1 MGSRNRVLHFDSWQ
15 RSYNVAAKLAS
26 FCGHI
31 AAWQLSE
38 NRHFLIEQPFPS
50 RLYEVQPWPSIRSD
64 PRCKRVVFDQ
74 CQVGQTLCGKPVKKP
89 TELVASH
96 ELLLHRFA
104 NHICKNQHEHFQLLG
119 GQARHAQVWPRKMCE
134 MLAASIYDLICHE
147 SQNRSYPTVSTAT
160 EENPT
165 GEEQP
170 HWRKCKGCLW
180 RLHKHSPQHTRVAG
194 ECKHSEVETI
204 EFDCPACRT
213 DKHRSHPLHTLG
225 PGCRHAV
232 TSSRSSSAK
241 PRSVRE
247 TTAPRPARVPTHV
260 DPTASLRSGEEQT
273 LELEAAPTLRG
284 HRSQNGAPE
293 EASASDGPIVRA
305 GPRDVE
311 AHERASHERQLQPRS
326 VEEETQTPELS
337 DWTKF
342 DLQASLRELHV
353 GTPAQKRRLVRKLH
367 LRWWHCGATTLHRL
381 LKAAGA
387 PTDVLDMVAE
397 IVDTCR
403 ICRAWSRPTNSMAS
417 SRLVTSFNE
426 EVEGDIV
433 FVKFQGNSKS
443 FLHLVDRATR
453 WCATCE
459 IADRATSTL
468 LNAIDATWVAIFG
481 PMKVLL
487 VDGEPGLDNEESTWY
502 FQVRGIEKR
511 TAAVQ
516 QHIRIADRRV
526 QILRSSIHKIG
537 SQLSADGV
545 AMPFC
550 RVLSESTFVIN
561 SISSI
566 GGVSPYVAVL
576 GRAPALMPELGP
588 ADPINDDRNAPDP
601 VRNAMQIRQL
611 AIQTITES
619 TARERLRIAS
629 HTPTRPSAEE
639 LEYRVGDSVEY
650 FREPSNRDISGWRGP
665 ATVVDL
671 TRVEHGRIGIRTSTD
686 QVLNCRVQDIR
697 HRLAYLTELDPN
709 TNIEAPLT
717 SHAGKAQQYIQQNIE
732 TLTHGTVLCLGQMP
746 AAGGRWVESS
756 RNRKYRMTLHAAIYL
771 AEVVFQLQDV
781 AAIRVAI
788 GVKNLSPQPEYSRSL
803 TVWWLSPEDRNIRFL
818 ESEDTRLV
826 VPSLAGP
833 DWAKVRLV
841 QFLCVSQSAACVP
854 KNWQIQDDRPVVQER
869 EEQEQSN
876 HDRLST
882 IPEGT
887 EEDGG
892 ASQTTARESSQSE
905 VQQTL
910 HVSNQAT
917 HQLSEDELSKI
928 LELENILGSQW
939 IAQTDLE
946 NMGPP
951 SLPTWSEVKS
961 VGEDQGAIQLLAEVL
976 GEHSFEMQH
985 SITDD
990 RLIDADETGIFVA
1003 IEVQGPQSIFLE
1015 GIEQEL
1021 ASGEV
1026 VELRCYESHVRKA
1039 VIDRSDDVLT
1049 SQEIKENA
1057 ESCYQAMLREL
1068 KTWHDLKCFARRRR
1082 SEATCVI
1089 DTRWVFKW
1097 KIIDG
1102 VRSIRARLTLRGFKE
1117 SGAEGQSNYSATATK
1132 WSQRVLVSEA
1142 VLRKWNLASTDISKA
1157 FLQGI
1162 TYAELA
1168 EETQQPLRDVSF
1180 EVCPRTA
1187 LVLSQIPGY
1196 ADFQPSSEVL
1206 HCLKPGTGCRDAP
1219 RAWAL
1224 KLRKATKEFGL
1235 QSSLIDSELEY
1246 LWVGGNL
1253 KLIVL
1258 KHVDDIKMAGEAETI
1273 SQFVAHLSKTFGKLE
1288 LHWNDFKFCGIQHT
1302 QNPQTFEVK
1311 LDQTHFISVIKPMH
1325 QSEIAGKPGQE
1336 KMPESLRR
1344 HFLSLLMTIA
1354 YAVQSRPDIAV
1365 YIAALQKESQEATFE
1380 SARRLN
1386 KVLMWAQKHPVQV
1399 HYKALSKYPDCLVL
1413 VSDSAFKA
1421 REQDGLSMRGMVAL
1435 RMHSGDLN
1443 GAGDA
1448 PCHMVHTVSKTQRH
1462 VTRSTFASELF
1473 AATDAVDFGLTQVLS
1488 LIELISGPMT
1498 WENAYRLQ
1506 ENAGATLPVSLIL
1519 ILDAKAVT
1527 SALIAPTLRAPAENS
1542 ALVSVAWLREQM
1554 RCGKLSKV
1562 FWSDTRVMVADG
1574 LTKGAISREEIQ
1586 SLMRGS
1592 WKLHV
1597 PLQLQIPQTWI
1608 ASHSPKHQPTWSVL
1622 DIAYQRTSL
1631 PTSAAVPEASRI
1643 FCIWRRKRE
1652 RHLWSVRTLVFRALQ
1667 WMYNDNEYD

>member
-1 MGSRNRVLHFDSWQ
+1 M
-15 RSYNVAAKLAS
+15 
-26 FCGHI
+26 
-31 AAWQLSE
+31 
-38 NRHFLIEQPFPS
+38 
-50 RLYEVQPWPSIRSD
+50 
-64 PRCKRVVFDQ
+64 
-74 CQVGQTLCGKPVKKP
+74 
-89 TELVASH
+89 
-96 ELLLHRFA
+96 
-104 NHICKNQHEHFQLLG
+104 
-119 GQARHAQVWPRKMCE
+119 
-134 MLAASIYDLICHE
+134 
-147 SQNRSYPTVSTAT
+147 
-160 EENPT
+160 
-165 GEEQP
+165 
-170 HWRKCKGCLW
+170 
-180 RLHKHSPQHTRVAG
+180 
-194 ECKHSEVETI
+194 
-204 EFDCPACRT
+204 
-213 DKHRSHPLHTLG
+213 
-225 PGCRHAV
+225 
-232 TSSRSSSAK
+232 
-241 PRSVRE
+241 
-247 TTAPRPARVPTHV
+247 
-260 DPTASLRSGEEQT
+260 
-273 LELEAAPTLRG
+273 
-284 HRSQNGAPE
+284 
-293 EASASDGPIVRA
+293 
-305 GPRDVE
+305 
-311 AHERASHERQLQPRS
+311 
-326 VEEETQTPELS
+326 
-337 DWTKF
+337 
-342 DLQASLRELHV
+342 QASLRELHV

-387 PTDVLDMVAE
+387 PADVLDMVPE

-403 ICRAWSRPTNSMAS
+403 ICRAWSRPTNSIAS
-417 SRLVTSFNE
+417 SRLVTAFNE

-487 VDGEPGLDNEESTWY
+487 IDGEPGLDNDESTWY

-526 QILRSSIHKIG
+526 QILRSSLHKIG
-537 SQLSADGV
+537 SQLSSDGL

-550 RVLSESTFVIN
+550 RVLAESTFVIN
-561 SISSI
+561 AISSI

-588 ADPINDDRNAPDP
+588 AEPINDDRDAPEP
-601 VRNAMQIRQL
+601 VRNAMHIRQL
-611 AIQTITES
+611 AIQTITEA

-650 FREPSNRDISGWRGP
+650 FREPSSRDTSGWRGP

-671 TRVEHGRIGIRTSTD
+671 TRIEHGRVGIRTSTD

-697 HRLAYLTELDPN
+697 HRLAYLAEFDPN

-717 SHAGKAQQYIQQNIE
+717 SHAGKAQQFIQQHIE
-732 TLTHGTVLCLGQMP
+732 SLVHGTVLCLGQMP
-746 AAGGRWVESS
+746 AEGGRWVESPQ
-756 RNRKYRMTLHAAIYL
+756 NRKHRMALHAAIYV

-781 AAIRVAI
+781 AAVRIAI
-788 GVKNLSPQPEYSRSL
+788 GVKNLSPLPEYTKSI
-803 TVWWLSPEDRNIRFL
+803 TVWWLNPEDRNIRFL

-833 DWAKVRLV
+833 DWAKVRLM
-841 QFLCVSQSAACVP
+841 QFLCVSQSAACVS
-854 KNWQIQDDRPVVQER
+854 KNWQIQDDRPVAQDR
-869 EEQEQSN
+869 EEQSSN

-887 EEDGG
+887 EEDDRT
-892 ASQTTARESSQSE
+892 SQTTARASSQNE
-905 VQQTL
+905 VLQAM
-910 HVSNQAT
+910 HVSSNPGP
-917 HQLSEDELSKI
+917 HLSEDELSAI
-928 LELENILGSQW
+928 LELEDILGSKW
-939 IAQTDLE
+939 IAQSNLE
-946 NMGPP
+946 HVEPP
-951 SLPTWSEVKS
+951 SLPTWYEVKS
-961 VGEDQGAIQLLAEVL
+961 ITEDQGAVQHVAEVL
-976 GEHSFEMQH
+976 GEQSFEAQCMLV
-985 SITDD
+985 DD
-990 RLIDADETGIFVA
+990 RWLDADEVGVFVA
-1003 IEVQGPQSIFLE
+1003 IEVEGPQSMFLE
-1015 GIEQEL
+1015 GVEHVL
-1021 ASGEV
+1021 AEGEV

-1049 SQEIKENA
+1049 PQEIKENA

-1068 KTWHDLKCFARRRR
+1068 KTWHDLKCFARRKR
-1082 SEATCVI
+1082 SEAACVI

-1097 KIIDG
+1097 KIVDG
-1102 VRSIRARLTLRGFKE
+1102 IRSIRARLTLRGFKE

-1142 VLRKWNLASTDISKA
+1142 VLRKWNIASTDISKA
-1157 FLQGI
+1157 CLQGI

-1187 LVLSQIPGY
+1187 LMLSQIPGY

-1235 QSSLIDSELEY
+1235 QSSLMDSELEY
-1246 LWVGGNL
+1246 LWVDGRL
-1253 KLIVL
+1253 QLIVL
-1258 KHVDDIKMAGEAETI
+1258 KHVDDIKMAGETEI
-1273 SQFVAHLSKTFGKLE
+1273 INQFVAHLSKTFGKLE
-1288 LHWNDFKFCGIQHT
+1288 LHWNDFKLCGIQHT
-1302 QNPQTFEVK
+1302 QDPQTFEVK

-1325 QSEIAGKPGQE
+1325 QSEIAGKPGHE
-1336 KMPESLRR
+1336 RMPESLRR

-1386 KVLMWAQKHPVQV
+1386 KVLLWAQKHPVHV
-1399 HYKALSKYPDCLVL
+1399 YYKAMHKYPDCLVL

-1435 RMHSGDLN
+1435 RMHSEDLN
-1443 GAGDA
+1443 KLGNA
-1448 PCHMVHTVSKTQRH
+1448 PCHMVHTISKTQRH

-1488 LIELISGPMT
+1488 LIELTSGPMT
-1498 WENAYRLQ
+1498 WESAYRLQ
-1506 ENAGATLPVSLIL
+1506 EETNAALPVSLIL
-1519 ILDAKAVT
+1519 VLDARAVT
-1527 SALIAPTLRAPAENS
+1527 SALIAPTLKAPAENS

-1554 RCGKLSKV
+1554 KSGKLSKLY
-1562 FWSDTRVMVADG
+1562 WSDTRVMVADG

-1586 SLMRGS
+1586 SLMRGL
-1592 WKLHV
+1592 WRLK
-1597 PLQLQIPQTWI
+1597 
-1608 ASHSPKHQPTWSVL
+1608 
-1622 DIAYQRTSL
+1622 SL
-1631 PTSAAVPEASRI
+1631 KPE
-1643 FCIWRRKRE
+1643 
-1652 RHLWSVRTLVFRALQ
+1652 
-1667 WMYNDNEYD
+1667 